1 MQVAHLCKDV
11 VLGVVHEIRDAP
23 LLLVLSWSEDRG
35 GVLGRVAQQA
45 LHLIRIPDSSDRDLS
60 CHVRGAVLLELDNI
74 LDGLQGM
81 DQYCRLEQA
90 PLIHEA
96 VLPLAHLK

>member
-45 LHLIRIPDSSDRDLS
+45 LHLIRIPDSGDRDQFG
-60 CHVRGAVLLELDNI
+60 HVRGAVYSWNLMMSLTVS
-74 LDGLQGM
+74 
-81 DQYCRLEQA
+81 
-90 PLIHEA
+90 EA
-96 VLPLAHLK
+96 WIDTVASSRHP